1 MPILLEEDLSFPLPR
16 MHSVRQEFQRPRL
29 DNIEAVVAEEMSRG
43 EIRGRIK
50 PGAEVAVGVGSR
62 GIKNL
67 DVIVK
72 AVLDGIKEAGGKP
85 FIVAAMGSHGGGT
98 PDGQREVLRSYGIT
112 EDRMGVRIETS
123 VDVTHIGRTAR
134 GIDVYFDKTALGADL
149 VVPINRVKL
158 HTDFVADIQSGLCK
172 MLVIGFGNH
181 TGCTAVHE
189 ENFDAFGGTLL
200 EAAGMILD
208 AVNVA
213 FGIAIVEN
221 ACDETAMIEAI
232 PSEKLIER
240 EKQIVKIARENMPI
254 LMIPDID
261 VLVVQEIGKNISGA
275 GYDPNILGKSFLLHE
290 FVLPVPNIKRMVL
303 LDVTEES
310 HGNAIG
316 MGMFD
321 VITRKVFEKLDLEQI
336 YANAIAVK
344 CPEDAKIPIIAESEE
359 EAVRIAIQV
368 ARGVDRER
376 LRIVKIKNT
385 LELETIEVSD
395 ALLEHVNSHDRLSV
409 IR

>member
-1 MPILLEEDLSFPLPR
+1 
-16 MHSVRQEFQRPRL
+16 MHRVRQAFQRPRL
-29 DNIEAVVAEEMSRG
+29 EDVKGRVAEEMSRA

-50 PGAEVAVGVGSR
+50 PGARVAVGVGSR

-67 DVIVK
+67 DVIVRTL
-72 AVLDGIKEAGGKP
+72 LDQIKDAGGEP
-85 FIVAAMGSHGGGT
+85 FIVAAMGSHGSGT

-112 EDRMGVRIETS
+112 EDKMGVEIETS
-123 VDVTHIGRTAR
+123 VDVTHIGKTAR
-134 GIDVYFDKTALGADL
+134 GIDVYFDRAALGADL
-149 VVPINRVKL
+149 IVPVNRVKL

-181 TGCTAVHE
+181 IGCTAMHDDD
-189 ENFDAFGGTLL
+189 FDTFGDTLL

-208 AVNVA
+208 AANVA
-213 FGIAIVEN
+213 FGVAIVEN

-232 PSEKLIER
+232 PSDKLIER
-240 EKQIVKIARENMPI
+240 EKEIVKIARENMPT

-261 VLVVQEIGKNISGA
+261 VLIVQEIGKNISGA

-290 FVLPVPNIKRMVL
+290 FVLPVPEIKRMVL
-303 LDVTEES
+303 LDVTDES

-321 VITRKVFEKLDLEQI
+321 VITRRVFEKLDLEQI

-359 EAVRIAIQV
+359 EAIRIAIQV
-368 ARGVDRER
+368 IRGIDKNS
-376 LRIVKIKNT
+376 LKIVRIKNT

-395 ALLEHVNSHDRLSV
+395 SLVEYVNGHDRLSI
-409 IR
+409 IRQEQG